1 MDFFSRCRTTD
12 EAKMV
17 FRSLSK
23 HFHPDRGGDPQL
35 MKELTKQYEGWNP
48 SNFNWQSQFPDN
60 RGFSSQTENLL
71 KNMESNIKILE
82 NSCICKE
89 RDIQRLRLEL
99 KNFHEM
105 NFIQKIL
112 WLFLGDIYSKS

>member
-12 EAKMV
+12 DAKIV

-23 HFHPDRGGDPQL
+23 HFHPDRGGDPEL
-35 MKELTKQYEGWNP
+35 MKELSKQYGAWNP

-60 RGFSSQTENLL
+60 RGFSTQTENLL
-71 KNMESNIKILE
+71 KNMENNIRMLE
-82 NSCICKE
+82 KGVLDKE

-99 KNFHEM
+99 RNMHEM
-105 NFIQKIL
+105 NFIQKLL